1 MATAWTSEDKDK
13 KKISRKNDY
22 TVWVEEFGLF
32 SKDEG
37 KQEKK
42 DSEICKILLQRKR
55 PVTKY

>member
-42 DSEICKILLQRKR
+42 RFWNL
-55 PVTKY
+55 